1 MAQNCNC
8 VRLYDELEDCPGL
21 KIWILYRI
29 LDKEDLCS
37 KCVDIFDKI
46 LTNYAFDM
54 HLNRDMLLQKCVTS
68 KNDKIL
74 VHLIDNGIDFI
85 SPFNRIREYSDQEP
99 DLISFAC
106 RYHCIGSIADRKKYE
121 KIIKILLRNGVDPNS
136 DDCAHFLYF
145 CRYGSLELIQLF
157 IDLGANVSTQNNFP
171 LYIAVKYKN
180 LELVKLFVKNG
191 ADINDLQTHI
201 DANTKFE
208 LINYLTDLGADP
220 IDLTKIW
227 Y

>member
-8 VRLYDELEDCPGL
+8 VRLYDELEDCSGL
-21 KIWILYRI
+21 KIWTLYTM
-29 LDKEDLCS
+29 LDKEDPCS

-46 LTNYAFDM
+46 LTNYAFDI
-54 HLNRDMLLQKCVTS
+54 HLNRDILLQKCVRS
-68 KNDKIL
+68 KNNKIL
-74 VHLIDNGIDFI
+74 VYLIDSGIDFI
-85 SPFNRIREYSDQEP
+85 SPFNRIGEYSEQEP

-106 RYHCIGSIADRKKYE
+106 RYHCISSVAYRKKSE
-121 KIIKILLRNGVDPNS
+121 KIIEILLRNGVDPNS
-136 DDCAHFLYF
+136 ADCTYFLYC

-157 IDLGANVSTQNNFP
+157 IDLGANVSIQKNLP

-180 LELVKLFVKNG
+180 LELVKLLIKNG
-191 ADINDLQTHI
+191 ADINDLQSHI
-201 DANTKFE
+201 NANTKFE